1 MQERVGHGQA
11 TTVWENCCGEFSNT
25 SFGSL
30 RVGSYSQHTMY
41 WIVYD
46 SITPTIIDQ
55 TGGLLRPWPSLPT
68 WCAGG
73 KSDALP
79 VNPNDPRW
87 SKFRHRFTGT
97 AIRPFPLKS
106 LGNMT
111 LLQWEWLVDRWRK
124 QKTEENNSHNLRFGC
139 LLPALWYLWPD
150 NPS

>member
-1 MQERVGHGQA
+1 MQERVGHGKA
-11 TTVWENCCGEFSNT
+11 TTLWENSWGEFSNT
-25 SFGSL
+25 SFNIWFLKSRIIFPNIPCIGYYWVDNHRPNGWST
-30 RVGSYSQHTMY
+30 STMA
-41 WIVYD
+41 
-46 SITPTIIDQ
+46 ITSHGQ
-55 TGGLLRPWPSLPT
+55 
-68 WCAGG
+68 CAGG

-79 VNPNDPRW
+79 VDPNDPRW